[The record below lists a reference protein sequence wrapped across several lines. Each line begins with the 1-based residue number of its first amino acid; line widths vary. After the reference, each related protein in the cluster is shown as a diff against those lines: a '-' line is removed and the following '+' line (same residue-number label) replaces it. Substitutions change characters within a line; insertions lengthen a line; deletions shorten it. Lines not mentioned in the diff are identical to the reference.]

1 MTTYIVRRLLQMIPV
16 LIGTT
21 FLIYMLVYLLPGEPW
36 EGRCGERPCD
46 DAYIAKFKQD
56 YNLDKPFFVQYAL
69 YMGKVLQGDLGT
81 NFYNNQ
87 VSDELLMR
95 LPTTAILAAM
105 AIVIEVAVGIT
116 AGVVASTRKG
126 KFSDGAITALTLLL
140 ISMPVFVMGGLAQLG
155 VLRLNMNVGTEI
167 PLTAANASPPTGA
180 TVVSLIIPAFVL
192 AGLNIA
198 YITRLTRATMV
209 ENLRADFVRTARAKG
224 LRNRRIVFVH
234 TLRNSLIPVITQ
246 VGVDFGILMGGAIVT
261 ERIFN
266 INGIGSFVFRSINQQ
281 DGASVVGAVLVLV
294 LVYLLANL
302 LVDVLY
308 AVLDPRISHG

>member
-1 MTTYIVRRLLQMIPV
+1 MITYIVRRLLQMIPV

-21 FLIYMLVYLLPGEPW
+21 FLIFSLVYLLPGEPW

-46 DAYIAKFKQD
+46 PAYIAKFKED

-81 NFYNNQ
+81 NFYGNE
-87 VSDELLMR
+87 VTAELVNR
-95 LPTTAILAAM
+95 VPTTAILAAM
-105 AIVIEVAVGIT
+105 AIFIEVVVGIT
-116 AGVVASTRKG
+116 AGVIAGSRKG
-126 KFSDGAITALTLLL
+126 KVSDGLITAITLLL
-140 ISMPVFVMGGLAQLG
+140 ISIPAFVLGGLAQLG
-155 VLRLNMNVGTEI
+155 ILRLNMNLGTQL
-167 PLTAANASPPTGA
+167 PLTAANASPPTGE

-224 LRNRRIVFVH
+224 LQQKRIIFVH
-234 TLRNSLIPVITQ
+234 TLRNSLIPVVTQ
-246 VGVDFGILMGGAIVT
+246 VGVDFGVLMGGAIVT

-266 INGIGSFVFRSINQQ
+266 INGVGSFIFRSISQQ
-281 DGASVVGAVLVLV
+281 DGSSVVGAVLMLV
-294 LVYLLANL
+294 LVYLVANL
-302 LVDVLY
+302 LVDILY
-308 AVLDPRISHG
+308 ASLDPRISHD